1 MNTKLRNKLLV
12 VILLLTTVITAGC
25 GVNNNMSIDQIESS
39 MKKEIDFEKMEK
51 GDSKSLK
58 RFYKLNANDYDGF
71 ILYTPKSTMDV
82 NEVLIVKVK
91 DKSQIDSL
99 EDSIDSRINYQLESF
114 AGYGPEQ
121 CALVDNYELKVKG
134 DFVFFAVSEN
144 AQEIKDAF
152 LNSIK
157 Q

>member
-1 MNTKLRNKLLV
+1 MNIKLKKKLLV
-12 VILLLTTVITAGC
+12 ATLLVTTLITAGC
-25 GVNNNMSIDQIESS
+25 GVNNDKSVDQIENS
-39 MKKEIDFEKMEK
+39 MKKEVKFEKMEK

-71 ILYTPKSTMDV
+71 ILYTPQSTMDV

-91 DKSQIDSL
+91 DKSQIESL
-99 EDSIDSRINYQLESF
+99 EDSIDSRINYQLQSF
-114 AGYGPEQ
+114 SGYGPEQ
-121 CALVDNYELKVKG
+121 CALVNDYELKTKG

-144 AQEIKDAF
+144 AQQIKEAF
-152 LNSIK
+152 LDSIK

>member
-1 MNTKLRNKLLV
+1 MNIKLKKKLLV
-12 VILLLTTVITAGC
+12 ATLLVTTLITAGC
-25 GVNNNMSIDQIESS
+25 GVNNDKSVDQIENS
-39 MKKEIDFEKMEK
+39 MKKEVKFEKMEK

-71 ILYTPKSTMDV
+71 ILYTPQSTMDV

-91 DKSQIDSL
+91 DKSQIESL

-114 AGYGPEQ
+114 SGYGPEQ
-121 CALVDNYELKVKG
+121 CALVNDYELKTKG
-134 DFVFFAVSEN
+134 EFVIFAVSEN
-144 AQEIKDAF
+144 ANQIKEAF
-152 LNSIK
+152 LDSIK